1 MNKHALLALALLFS
15 IQEGLAE
22 TQTLFFAKETAKDST
37 RISLVIED
45 DQVSGTQE
53 WLPKQ
58 PDGHGAHGTISG
70 IHSGGGIMRVLFEYT
85 IEGSEQS
92 EEQVLKLEGD
102 KLFIGEGQLKED
114 PKNSSRLKLQ
124 DPGKV
129 AFKKVLKKIPVTEPK
144 PGTPER
150 KAIMDA
156 MRGPVVKQAG
166 SPVLFTGN
174 VRVSGSWA
182 RFQGDVKTADGK
194 KPKNADFSD
203 LMELDFFSL
212 LKKNDNGAWEVMHQ
226 GFAGDIGLQEEAREN
241 HPEAPWVL
249 FQ

>member
-1 MNKHALLALALLFS
+1 MIKHLFLALVLLFS
-15 IQEGLAE
+15 IQEGRAE

-37 RISLVIED
+37 RISLLIED

-53 WLPKQ
+53 WRPKQ
-58 PDGHGAHGTISG
+58 PDGHGAYGTISG
-70 IHSGGGIMRVLFEYT
+70 ILSGGGIMQVLFEYT

-114 PKNSSRLKLQ
+114 PKNSSRLNLQ
-124 DPGKV
+124 EPNKV
-129 AFKKVLKKIPVTEPK
+129 AFKKALKKIPVTEPK
-144 PGTPER
+144 AGTPER

-166 SPVLFTGN
+166 SPVLFSGN

-182 RFQGDVKTADGK
+182 RFQGNVKTADGK
-194 KPKNADFSD
+194 RPKNADFSD

-212 LKKNDNGAWEVMHQ
+212 LKKNDDGAWEVLHQ
-226 GFAGDIGLQEEAREN
+226 GFAGDIGLQEGAREN
-241 HPEAPWVL
+241 TPEAPWVL